1 MGTGRQKILLKY
13 GISRGRQSG
22 RLHVIIK
29 TVFHIYAE
37 YRCFAVYRY
46 SAEYRQS
53 LYKMKQVKL
62 QKQNQRDREQ

>member
-37 YRCFAVYRY
+37 YR
-46 SAEYRQS
+46 QS